1 MLKDSCHAVMNQAII
16 EGIKQRKMCEEREIA
31 DLLLWT
37 IKPRSAACVVDVGPG
52 MVEAKAFSPW
62 TKYSI
67 LIRGKKGACH
77 DPLLM
82 LEGALD
88 ILGLSH

>member
-1 MLKDSCHAVMNQAII
+1 
-16 EGIKQRKMCEEREIA
+16 
-31 DLLLWT
+31 
-37 IKPRSAACVVDVGPG
+37 VDAG
-52 MVEAKAFSPW
+52 MVEAKAFSQW

-67 LIRGKKGACH
+67 LIHGKKGACH

-82 LEGALD
+82 LEGALH